1 MIKVEVKQEGIA
13 LKIEAP
19 QENRIVVEL
28 TSADMT
34 ELDITYEEMDYG
46 NIETR
51 RVIWTILDR
60 ARAVLRRD
68 IDRQLSA

>member
-1 MIKVEVKQEGIA
+1 M
-13 LKIEAP
+13 LRIEAP

-28 TSADMT
+28 TCADMR

-46 NIETR
+46 NVETR

-60 ARAVLRRD
+60 ARASLG
-68 IDRQLSA
+68 